1 MTYIM
6 SKTDNIGKLYR
17 ASSLINRVINKLKYY
32 FFKKKLSIG
41 GINYGGGNHILV
53 SKDCLG
59 GRLKIVIL
67 GSNNTITIDEGCKL
81 KNKNS
86 IFISGNNNE
95 VHIGKNVTFDQNV
108 SIVCCEGTKVN
119 IGSSCIFANNVR
131 IRTSDQHAIYNM
143 ENGERLNDAKDV
155 SIDDHVWLG
164 NSVVINKGVHIK
176 SGSMIGI
183 GAIVTHDIP
192 ANVVAVGIPAK
203 VVRQNISWSEKL

>member
-1 MTYIM
+1 
-6 SKTDNIGKLYR
+6 
-17 ASSLINRVINKLKYY
+17 
-32 FFKKKLSIG
+32 
-41 GINYGGGNHILV
+41 
-53 SKDCLG
+53 
-59 GRLKIVIL
+59 
-67 GSNNTITIDEGCKL
+67 
-81 KNKNS
+81 
-86 IFISGNNNE
+86 
-95 VHIGKNVTFDQNV
+95 
-108 SIVCCEGTKVN
+108 
-119 IGSSCIFANNVR
+119 
-131 IRTSDQHAIYNM
+131 M